1 MLNKKMVNELVKAGR
16 CTKKIIGNEVYAEGT
31 QSNVY
36 VKDDGCAFREIIIT
50 EDSIMNPKYEV
61 GCAIIKVNYLLFGFD
76 KWFKSTLVIN
86 IDDYNRIVKGAN

>member
-16 CTKKIIGNEVYAEGT
+16 YTKKIIGTEVYAEDT
-31 QSNVY
+31 HANVY
-36 VKDDGCAFREIIIT
+36 VQDDGCSFREIIIT
-50 EDSIMNPKYEV
+50 EDNIMNPKYEV

-76 KWFKSTLVIN
+76 KWFNSTLVIN